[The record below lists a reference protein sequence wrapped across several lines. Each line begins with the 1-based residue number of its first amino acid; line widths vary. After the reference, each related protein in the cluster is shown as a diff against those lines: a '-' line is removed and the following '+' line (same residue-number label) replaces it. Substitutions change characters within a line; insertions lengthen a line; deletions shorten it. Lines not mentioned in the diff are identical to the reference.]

1 MFVAVNFLQLLNS
14 LLEVIY
20 DIFTITGSQL
30 LLSGFLGY
38 CLNFHGLTMM
48 EPGCASEV
56 IQSVGLQLW
65 FWGQLQYIS
74 IKVFGSPEIALEEVN
89 VSHEEREFFSVNW

>member
-1 MFVAVNFLQLLNS
+1 MV
-14 LLEVIY
+14 
-20 DIFTITGSQL
+20 
-30 LLSGFLGY
+30 
-38 CLNFHGLTMM
+38 

-56 IQSVGLQLW
+56 IQSKGLQLW